1 MDSKTALVALTMNSR
16 TAIAASKMGFK
27 TTIAASVPNSRR
39 AIAARAGILIHAES
53 WRRSGVV
60 ASISRPIKA
69 VHWSLQALVD
79 SSGKLTRGGLVP
91 RIGSRT
97 EGRDI
102 ACRVG
107 FHRNRGGL
115 LDLAYKIGSA
125 GWSLYNSRNE
135 TPDELRQIGHVVAD
149 IREKNLALQQI
160 RVDEKRNL
168 REDELAAT
176 RLANECVK
184 IATELEKVLDKLK
197 IRDGHSKTLEV
208 TRVVIYQRLRRNE
221 VAENQSATMAEIEVL
236 SRSKDELAINLSSR
250 FEDIQD
256 DILRLSEKSADL
268 DTQAAQLRS
277 LVTKLESFQR
287 ERSNWQKK
295 IGVIESLHFEDIKR
309 RWSNIEEADKFT
321 NSWLF
326 DESQTSFLA
335 WLKGGSGMFWI
346 GGKAG
351 SGKSTLMKFA
361 SKHDDTRQ
369 ALRQWAGSSQLNT
382 ANFFFWN
389 QGYEMQKSKTGLIQS
404 LLYQVLSKAPDLIPQ
419 ICYDHPAHEQW
430 DFNDLTA
437 AFQSITERHDMPAK
451 FCFFIDGLDE
461 YGGSDE
467 DLSQTIPGGKFQQ
480 KKYSLAIEHFTKG
493 DMETH
498 VRHTLGQNEKFQLL
512 GNSDALLK
520 EMIAAISKH
529 AQGVWLWVFL
539 VTRDLV
545 KAVNHDES
553 SKKLQEIIET
563 FPKDLESYFENVIN
577 RIEPHYRQEMAK
589 IFLITLEEVQPLP
602 LYAFS
607 LLERERRNPH
617 YAIKAPMA
625 AITESELSSI
635 ETPWK
640 SRIINR
646 CGDLLTVTP
655 GPHPTFLHNSVDFLH
670 RTVRDFLQDCYLPKL
685 KSELGALEYSPLLS
699 LCNMTLFLLK
709 KLDRNDLSDRKLRE
723 KSIRRT
729 IGLVDELLYYAHEY
743 EAVEGGSDLVPIL
756 DEVDRVNCVHAGKL
770 RNHWTHARD
779 LPSRRG
785 LDEYDEGDNYNF
797 LALTV
802 QARLVGYVREKLQT
816 DRKRMKKDG
825 RPLLDYALRPR
836 RVTALKM
843 PYHSARAD
851 PSVDVRMI
859 RLLLEFGAS
868 PNQDVHL
875 NRRTVWALFLLSMY
889 ETKNRDEDNYDL
901 TTAWYAACELLVL
914 HGASLD
920 CWLEVQVIHRNRDMI
935 ASDII
940 TKAMA
945 AILKTGTSPWWRSRT
960 KNTTKAARTTEEK
973 ARTRPLSG
981 LVAFDDSG
989 SRNVVPDSVS
999 YPRRL
1004 VSSSL
1009 TSALVGL
1016 PAMDA
1021 SLV

>member
-1 MDSKTALVALTMNSR
+1 MADIIGLL
-16 TAIAASKMGFK
+16 
-27 TTIAASVPNSRR
+27 
-39 AIAARAGILIHAES
+39 
-53 WRRSGVV
+53 
-60 ASISRPIKA
+60 ASI
-69 VHWSLQALVD
+69 
-79 SSGKLTRGGLVP
+79 
-91 RIGSRT
+91 
-97 EGRDI
+97 
-102 ACRVG
+102 
-107 FHRNRGGL
+107 GGL

-125 GWSLYNSRNE
+125 GWSLYDSRNE
-135 TPDELRQIGHVVAD
+135 TPVELHRIGVVVAD

-168 REDELAAT
+168 RKDELAAT
-176 RLANECVK
+176 RLANDYKGGHLPEV
-184 IATELEKVLDKLK
+184 EEERGGWKVQAIDTTRQRGKEEHEAGIPRASDQLSFRTIEYLVV
-197 IRDGHSKTLEV
+197 HSIIP
-208 TRVVIYQRLRRNE
+208 RWSQRALTAAPSVHRHS
-221 VAENQSATMAEIEVL
+221 QSAAMAEIEAL
-236 SRSKDELAINLSSR
+236 SRSKDGLAINLSSR
-250 FEDIQD
+250 FDDIQGN
-256 DILRLSEKSADL
+256 ILRLSERSADL

-277 LVTKLESFQR
+277 LVTKLESFRR
-287 ERSNWQKK
+287 ERSNWKKK
-295 IGVIESLHFEDIKR
+295 IGVIQSLHFKLIYR
-309 RWSNIEEADKFT
+309 RWSNVEDAGKFT

-361 SKHDDTRQ
+361 SAHHDTKQ

-389 QGYEMQKSKTGLIQS
+389 RGFEMQKSKTGLIQS

-437 AFQSITERHDMPAK
+437 R

-467 DLSQTIPGGKFQQ
+467 DLSQVLSTLSRGPHVKFCVSSRYRPFLEGKFQQ

-493 DMETH
+493 DMKTH

-512 GNSDALLK
+512 RNSDALLK
-520 EMIAAISKH
+520 EMIATISKH

-563 FPKDLESYFENVIN
+563 FPKDLESYFEDVIN

-617 YAIKAPMA
+617 YAIKAPMT

-655 GPHPTFLHNSVDFLH
+655 GPHPTFLHNSVDFMH

-685 KSELGALEYSPLLS
+685 KSELGALKYSPLLS

-709 KLDRNDLSDRKLRE
+709 KLDRNDLSDRKRRE
-723 KSIRRT
+723 RSICRT

-743 EAVEGGSDLVPIL
+743 EVVEGGSELVPIL

-770 RNHWTHARD
+770 RNHWAHARD

-785 LDEYDEGDNYNF
+785 LDVYEEGNTYNF

-816 DRKRMKKDG
+816 DRARMKKHG

-851 PSVDVRMI
+851 PSVDVKMV
-859 RLLLEFGAS
+859 RLLLEFGAN
-868 PNQDVHL
+868 PNQKVNL
-875 NRRTVWALFLLSMY
+875 NDRRTVWALFLLSMY
-889 ETKNRDEDNYDL
+889 ETKNRDEDDSDL
-901 TTAWYAACELLVL
+901 TTAWHAACELLVL

-920 CWLEVQVIHRNRDMI
+920 CWLEGAGGATLTAIVMLEMVFQPEEVQKLIAQADHVRAKKAKESWSHKFWTGFGLLGSPLIKQPNSPFAWSLLVRNPG
-935 ASDII
+935 S
-940 TKAMA
+940 T
-945 AILKTGTSPWWRSRT
+945 LHTGA
-960 KNTTKAARTTEEK
+960 NH
-973 ARTRPLSG
+973 L
-981 LVAFDDSG
+981 
-989 SRNVVPDSVS
+989 
-999 YPRRL
+999 
-1004 VSSSL
+1004 
-1009 TSALVGL
+1009 
-1016 PAMDA
+1016 
-1021 SLV
+1021 